1 MADEHQPSLSVSYL
15 DEAMELNSFSTNSD
29 KDTKNKKN
37 VINNFEESVDRVV
50 ANENRGKLSAN
61 KHKPLPQG
69 KDYHLFMSYSTEDR
83 DYANSI
89 REHLEERFHLNC
101 LYFERDFHSG
111 KSIEENIMDGLQKSV
126 KALILLSPFYL
137 QSFWCVT
144 EAREACRLSFTDM
157 ENNNIIPVLLRPL
170 QSDLPAALNS
180 YIYIDAQREIDVAG
194 KIHEAF
200 NQPGKVANEIKIQS
214 FLNEIFIRVKIYE

>member
-1 MADEHQPSLSVSYL
+1 MNISRYSRYHTWTKKWSLIL
-15 DEAMELNSFSTNSD
+15 FQQTR
-29 KDTKNKKN
+29 TKTQKIK
-37 VINNFEESVDRVV
+37 NNFEESVDRVV